1 MQVSSV
7 FANRLA
13 VNEIPENKD
22 KNEPV
27 GTDNSANTFT
37 SSLKKTDLNMDN
49 IVEWKLFCQNQIEAN
64 NLDYIV

>member
-7 FANRLA
+7 FANRFNA
-13 VNEIPENKD
+13 VEKPDNND
-22 KNEPV
+22 KVEPV
-27 GTDNSANTFT
+27 GTDNSSNTFT

-64 NLDYIV
+64 NLDFIV

>member
-7 FANRLA
+7 CANRFSA
-13 VNEIPENKD
+13 VEIPENND
-22 KNEPV
+22 KVETV
-27 GTDNSANTFT
+27 VTDNSYSAFT

-49 IVEWKLFCQNQIEAN
+49 IVEWKLFCQNQIAAN

>member
-7 FANRLA
+7 CANRFTA
-13 VNEIPENKD
+13 VEIPENKD
-22 KNEPV
+22 KNEPT
-27 GTDNSANTFT
+27 GTENSANTFT
-37 SSLKKTDLNMDN
+37 SSLKKTDFYMNN

>member
-7 FANRLA
+7 FANRLFA
-13 VNEIPENKD
+13 VEIPENND
-22 KNEPV
+22 KIDTAT
-27 GTDNSANTFT
+27 TDVSSGAFT